1 MQAQP
6 QEVSFAQVLL
16 ESRPT
21 NMQDKWQKK
30 GEAFSSFIALPCPL
44 FRSSGGDVTFL

>member
-1 MQAQP
+1 MPKQP
-6 QEVSFAQVLL
+6 QEDHFAQVLL
-16 ESRPT
+16 ESPT

>member
-6 QEVSFAQVLL
+6 QEVRFAQVLL
-16 ESRPT
+16 ESPT

-30 GEAFSSFIALPCPL
+30 GEAFSSFIALPCLVLYSAP
-44 FRSSGGDVTFL
+44 RAVT

>member
-16 ESRPT
+16 ESPT
-21 NMQDKWQKK
+21 NMQNNWQNK

>member
-6 QEVSFAQVLL
+6 QGVSFAQVLL
-16 ESRPT
+16 ESPT

-30 GEAFSSFIALPCPL
+30 GNAFSSFIALPCPL